1 MRRWQTASEEE
12 TRAVGAELAAELAP
26 DGILLLEGDLGT
38 GKTVLVRG
46 LGQFLGIPAREIQS
60 PTYTLIQEHRGPGG
74 RLIHMDLYRLEP
86 AETLTLGLEE
96 LFDGDG
102 IKAVEWADRL
112 AQVPAPI
119 LAQVPAQ
126 IPAQILEG
134 ALRLRLERR
143 GSAGREIIEQ
153 PLVRQAAGPEAE
165 ERH

>member
-1 MRRWQTASEEE
+1 MRRWQTRSEDE
-12 TRAVGAELAAELAP
+12 TRALGAQLAAELAP

-74 RLIHMDLYRLEP
+74 RLVHMDLYRLEP

-96 LFDGDG
+96 LFADDG
-102 IKAVEWADRL
+102 IKAVEWAGRL
-112 AQVPAPI
+112 AQVPA
-119 LAQVPAQ
+119 
-126 IPAQILEG
+126 G
-134 ALRLRLERR
+134 ALHLRLERR
-143 GSAGREIIEQ
+143 GTTGREIIEQ
-153 PLVRQAAGPEAE
+153 PLVRQAAGPGAE